1 MSLFRWRETGLTGV
15 EAHAFEDKDLKEN
28 KLQDALKANP
38 DPLEEGLFIIAT
50 EFGDW
55 EGSGR
60 RIDLL
65 ALDDKAR
72 LVVIELKRSQTG
84 GHAELQ
90 AIRYA
95 AMVSNMTQ
103 DRIIHAHSDY
113 LKRDAKRSQSQSR
126 SAPSGDGD
134 DGEGLGVVDYK
145 ERAEKRLTEHLKRVI
160 EKGQVQMEPEM
171 EPLDIIKTEC
181 PRIILASAG
190 FSQEITTTV
199 LWLVEKYKL
208 DITCVELQLY
218 ETDQE
223 EQFLTGNRIIP
234 LAGEEYRMRAKER
247 INERERIEKE
257 RKERKE
263 SFTFL
268 MVGIEPGATLVLEEN
283 RSIKCQVLDGKTSVE
298 FEGKRK
304 ALTTLAEEHGS
315 RKRGPRAWLYGTETL
330 QALRERLEKSPA
342 SGES

>member
-1 MSLFRWRETGLTGV
+1 MSLFRWQDGGLTGV
-15 EAHAFEDKDLKEN
+15 EAHALEDKGVKEN
-28 KLQDALKANP
+28 DLQDALKANP

-65 ALDDKAR
+65 ALDNEAR

-103 DRIIHAHSDY
+103 DRIIDAHSEY
-113 LKRDAKRSQSQSR
+113 LEAKIPQ
-126 SAPSGDGD
+126 APPPNGLGGDGN
-134 DGEGLGVVDYK
+134 DGDGVGVVDYREK
-145 ERAEKRLTEHLKRVI
+145 AEELLTEHLKKMTEKRAESELDPWEII
-160 EKGQVQMEPEM
+160 E
-171 EPLDIIKTEC
+171 TEC

-199 LWLVEKYKL
+199 LWLVEKYEL
-208 DITCVELQLY
+208 DITCVELKLY
-218 ETDQE
+218 ETDQRE
-223 EQFLTGNRIIP
+223 RFLTGNRIIP
-234 LAGEEYRMRAKER
+234 LAGEEYRMRAKEHKSER
-247 INERERIEKE
+247 EHIERERKDN
-257 RKERKE
+257 
-263 SFTFL
+263 FTFS
-268 MVGIEPGATLVLEEN
+268 MVGIEIGATLTFVKDRN
-283 RSIKCQVLDGKTSVE
+283 KVCKVIDGKTGVE
-298 FEGKRK
+298 FEGTHHKLTPLAKR
-304 ALTTLAEEHGS
+304 LGS
-315 RKRGPRAWLYGTETL
+315 SRRGTRSWLYGEETL
-330 QALRERLEKSPA
+330 QALRERLEQSSA

>member
-65 ALDDKAR
+65 ALDNEAR

-84 GHAELQ
+84 GHVELQ

-95 AMVSNMTQ
+95 AMVSNMTRR
-103 DRIIHAHSDY
+103 RIIHAHSGY
-113 LKRDAKRSQSQSR
+113 LKRDAKRPQSPSPR
-126 SAPSGDGD
+126 APSGDGD

-145 ERAEKRLTEHLKRVI
+145 ERAEERLTEHLKRVI
-160 EKGQVQMEPEM
+160 EKEQVSMEPER
-171 EPLDIIKTEC
+171 EPWDIIETER
-181 PRIILASAG
+181 PRIILASGG
-190 FSQEITTTV
+190 FSQEVTTSV
-199 LWLVEKYKL
+199 LWLVEKYEL
-208 DITCVELQLY
+208 DITCVELKLY
-218 ETDQE
+218 ETDQG

-247 INERERIEKE
+247 KSEKEHIEKE
-257 RKERKE
+257 RREN
-263 SFTFL
+263 FTFS
-268 MVGIEPGATLVLEEN
+268 MFGIEIGATLVFEGDK
-283 RSIKCQVLDGKTSVE
+283 SIECKVIDGKTGVE
-298 FEGKRK
+298 FKGEHK
-304 ALTTLAEEHGS
+304 ALSTLAKELGS
-315 RKRGPRAWLYGTETL
+315 SKTGIRSWLYEGETL
-330 QALRERLEKSPA
+330 RARRNRLEKSRALGDLP
-342 SGES
+342 

>member
-1 MSLFRWRETGLTGV
+1 MSLFRWQGNGLERV
-15 EAHAFEDKDLKEN
+15 KAHTLEDKGVNEK
-28 KLQDALKANP
+28 KLQDALNANP

-55 EGSGR
+55 EGSKR

-65 ALDDKAR
+65 ALDNEAR

-84 GHAELQ
+84 DHAELQ

-95 AMVSNMTQ
+95 AMVSNMTKS
-103 DRIIHAHSDY
+103 RIIDAHSDY
-113 LKRDAKRSQSQSR
+113 LKAKSGNGND
-126 SAPSGDGD
+126 GDGV
-134 DGEGLGVVDYK
+134 GVVDYTEK
-145 ERAEKRLTEHLKRVI
+145 AEELLTEHLKKVI
-160 EKGQVQMEPEM
+160 EKGTESELKPWEV
-171 EPLDIIKTEC
+171 IKTEC

-199 LWLVEKYKL
+199 LWLFEKHKL
-208 DITCVELQLY
+208 DITCVELKLY

-247 INERERIEKE
+247 KSEKERIE
-257 RKERKE
+257 KERKE

-268 MVGIEPGATLVLEEN
+268 MVGIETGATLTF
-283 RSIKCQVLDGKTSVE
+283 IKDRNTECKVIDDKTGVE
-298 FEGKRK
+298 FEGTHYK
-304 ALTTLAEEHGS
+304 LTPLANKLGFS
-315 RKRGPRAWLYGTETL
+315 RRGTRAWLYEGETL
-330 QALRERLEKSPA
+330 QARRDRLEKSRALEDLP
-342 SGES
+342 